1 MWVLHSCFKFK
12 KMKNSIIIFALI
24 LSKVSLAQSPNYLF
38 HSKLKAESNNQG
50 NLILH
55 KKIGSS
61 SFGIYDQAKNKLVN
75 GKKLGKEFKA
85 HSNILSIG
93 NKWVYVHDAE
103 KGKFANGDYSLIE
116 LNNYGNFSYSAPF
129 FECQEKLGSLKF
141 YGLAATSSQVAFVN
155 RLKKSTNENYILSV
169 ASKFFGSKLLIESL
183 NVSLEDYRK
192 SNEVV
197 QFALANSKLEVVK
210 KGSFDAGVT
219 RRYIKDFQF
228 HVSDLGDI
236 YFVYILNQEFV
247 EESNRVLIVKV
258 SSDGN
263 SVEKINVN
271 MPKFNSSNVKINFT
285 KNKIELLGV
294 ANLFSL
300 NEVEEPKVK
309 GLIYGCI
316 DLKTFSTKDLNIM
329 IFSEEQ
335 KKKLNDIYKK
345 NEKVLLE
352 RENYLEVFPQFDT
365 RFVSYGEDKVGYLLR
380 YDVPLKTESTALTP
394 GSIVG
399 HSYSSYFFVRISE
412 NKNRILDITPLENMK
427 GENDRNLEVIQNGGD
442 DYFIYSLGDKCVG
455 LKIPSD
461 GVSSFDET
469 KQLCDLRSADQVFR
483 FSGLG
488 GIQIN
493 NSNDYYFN
501 VRYIKKINKLG
512 VARFNLNF

>member
-1 MWVLHSCFKFK
+1 M
-12 KMKNSIIIFALI
+12 IFALI
-24 LSKVSLAQSPNYLF
+24 LSTVSLAQSPNYLF
-38 HSKLKAESNNQG
+38 HSKLKAESNKEG
-50 NLILH
+50 NLIAC
-55 KKIGSS
+55 KKIGSR
-61 SFGIYDQAKNKLVN
+61 SFGIYDQTKNKIVN

-85 HSNILSIG
+85 HTNILSIG

-103 KGKFANGDYSLIE
+103 KGKSAKGNYSLIE
-116 LNNYGNFSYSAPF
+116 LNNLGNFSYSAPF
-129 FECQEKLGSLKF
+129 FECQEKLGSIKF
-141 YGLAATSSQVAFVN
+141 YGMAATSSQVSFVN
-155 RLKKSTNENYILSV
+155 RLKKSTNENYILSI
-169 ASKFFGSKLLIESL
+169 ASKFFGSKLLVESF
-183 NVSLEDYRK
+183 NVSLKDYRK

-197 QFALANSKLEVVK
+197 QFALANNKLEVVK

-236 YFVYILNQEFV
+236 YFVYILNQEFI
-247 EESNRVLIVKV
+247 EKSNRVLIVKV
-258 SSDGN
+258 SSDGS

-271 MPKFNSSNVKINFT
+271 MPKFNSSNVKINFK

-294 ANLFSL
+294 AKLFSL
-300 NEVEEPKVK
+300 NQDEEPKVK
-309 GLIYGCI
+309 GLFYGCI

-335 KKKLNDIYKK
+335 KKELNDIYKN
-345 NEKVLLE
+345 NEKVLLK
-352 RENYLEVFPQFDT
+352 REEYLEVFPQLDT

-394 GSIVG
+394 GSIIG
-399 HSYSSYFFVRISE
+399 HYYSSYFFVRIVE

-427 GENDRNLEVIQNGGD
+427 GKNDRNLEVVQNGNE
-442 DYFIYSLGDKCVG
+442 DYFIYSSGDKCVG

-461 GVSSFDET
+461 GVSPFSGT
-469 KQLCDLRSADQVFR
+469 RHLCDLRSANEIFR

-493 NSNDYYFN
+493 NSNNYYFN
-501 VRYIKKINKLG
+501 VRYIKKIPKSG
-512 VARFNLNF
+512 VARLSLNF